1 VLEVVG
7 SNPATPTRF
16 LLYNRKM
23 LLLLLTLVTVF
34 VLLVINEL
42 WWRARRV
49 HGEFSRKFIHITVG
63 SFVAAWPFFL
73 SWREIELLSVA
84 FVVVVSLSK
93 YLNIFK
99 AIHSAQRPT
108 WGELFFA
115 LAVGLIA
122 VVTHDKWVYA
132 AALLQMGLA
141 DGLAAIIG
149 VHYGNRLKYLIFQHP
164 KSAAGTLTFFVTSLG
179 ILLAFNQWGDQSLSV
194 VFMLLVTGLATILE
208 NLAVF
213 GLDNLLVPLFVA
225 LMLANH

>member
-1 VLEVVG
+1 
-7 SNPATPTRF
+7 
-16 LLYNRKM
+16 M
-23 LLLLLTLVTVF
+23 LLLLLTVVTVF
-34 VLLVINEL
+34 ALLVINEL
-42 WWRARRV
+42 WWRTRPV

-63 SFVAAWPFFL
+63 SFVAFWPFFL
-73 SWREIELLSVA
+73 SWHEIELLSVA

-93 YLNIFK
+93 YLNVFK

-122 VVTHDKWVYA
+122 LVTHDKWIYA

-141 DGLAAIIG
+141 DGLAAVIG
-149 VHYGNRLKYLIFQHP
+149 VRYGNRLKYLIFQHP
-164 KSAAGTLTFFVTSLG
+164 KSVTGTLTFFVTSLS
-179 ILLAFNQWGDQSLSV
+179 ILLAFNQWGDRPLSLA
-194 VFMLLVTGLATILE
+194 FMLAVTGLATLLE